1 MQIVFIETI
10 CLYDDP
16 AVAYNDGMA
25 KTASKAANAPAA
37 PDVYEEYQGWPAPVA
52 EGLARKLRSSLG
64 AGPRRGLVL
73 GCATGVNDALPLARL
88 AGPGDGIV
96 AADLDEGFLRR
107 LRERVASE
115 RLSNLETRA
124 LDVTSD
130 LGFLGTFDFVT
141 LFFVIHRLPEWEGVI
156 DRLCRL
162 VAPGGSFFISEFVG
176 PGGIIYLSNES
187 GGTSADPV
195 SRMIRRYFELLP
207 EEFAPRLKSTHIRP
221 VLTRLSERLTPEG
234 AWDVEWPQTL
244 MTAEM
249 FRRIRDRAYAP
260 YFSTHPVPG
269 ALDLL
274 RAEFAREWT
283 RTVRQTEVIRVHR
296 FVR

>member
-1 MQIVFIETI
+1 MAN
-10 CLYDDP
+10 P
-16 AVAYNDGMA
+16 AFRIAE
-25 KTASKAANAPAA
+25 APAA

-52 EGLARKLRSSLG
+52 EGLARELRSSLG

-88 AGPGDGIV
+88 AGPGDRIIAG
-96 AADLDEGFLRR
+96 DLDAGFLDR
-107 LRERVASE
+107 LRERAASE
-115 RLSNLETRA
+115 RLSNLEARE
-124 LDVTSD
+124 LDLTSD
-130 LGFLGTFDFVT
+130 LTSLGTFDFVT

-156 DRLCRL
+156 DRLTRL

-176 PGGIIYLSNES
+176 PGGVIYLSNES
-187 GGTSADPV
+187 GGTSSDPV

-207 EEFAPRLKSTHIRP
+207 EEFAPRLKSTEIRP
-221 VLTRLSERLTPEG
+221 VLKRLSEQLTPQG
-234 AWDVEWPQTL
+234 SRDVKWPQTL

-260 YFSTHPVPG
+260 YFSTRPLPG
-269 ALDLL
+269 TLDLL

-283 RTVRQTEVIRVHR
+283 RTVRLTEVIRVHR
-296 FVR
+296 FLRRASESGADLP